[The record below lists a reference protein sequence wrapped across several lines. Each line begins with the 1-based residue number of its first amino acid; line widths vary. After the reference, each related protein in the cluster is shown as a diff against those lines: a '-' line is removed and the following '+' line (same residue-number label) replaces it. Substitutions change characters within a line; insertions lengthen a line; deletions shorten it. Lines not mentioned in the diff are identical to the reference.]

1 MEYTSTFTI
10 DLINSDAL
18 SLLLD
23 MERMGLIRVTPPEE
37 RAPAPESVKTTA
49 RSPMRIGFLKGR
61 VSVPAD
67 FDTLG
72 QDEITALFAGSP

>member
-37 RAPAPESVKTTA
+37 TAPVPEAGFSKPSA
-49 RSPMRIGFLKGR
+49 RFAGALHLSPEKHAAF
-61 VSVPAD
+61 
-67 FDTLG
+67 
-72 QDEITALFAGSP
+72 QTALREGREEWERDIY